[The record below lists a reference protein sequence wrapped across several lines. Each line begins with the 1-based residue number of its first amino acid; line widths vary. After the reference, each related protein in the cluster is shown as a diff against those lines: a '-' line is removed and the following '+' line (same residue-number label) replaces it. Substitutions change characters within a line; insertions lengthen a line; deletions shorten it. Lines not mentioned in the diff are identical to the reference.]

1 MGTPIIMP
9 QMGESIAEGTITKW
23 YKKPGDQV
31 DRDEPLFEISTDKVD
46 TEIPSPAA
54 GVLTEIK
61 VGEGETVPINT
72 VVGIIGGEGV
82 AASPPAESSSRTQQ
96 MRAVSPDASG
106 LSAHPGGSAAEAPS
120 SSSQKIGLETSQETG
135 APPRATGEPRSSP
148 LVRRMARE
156 QNIDLTQVRGTAA
169 GGRISKK
176 DLLEFMKGSPGGQA
190 SAPSSETHT
199 PTEETPRLLG
209 QAGQAPPP
217 APAPSPVLHSGRVRV
232 EPMTVMRRSIA
243 EHMILSRRTSAHVS
257 TVWEADMTNV
267 QKVRKEN
274 GGRFEKEEGV
284 KLTYMPF
291 FVRAALHALK
301 AYPIVNSSVEGN
313 SILYK
318 RDLNIGVAVALEKG
332 LIVPVIHRADEKSF
346 LGLQRVV
353 NDLATRA
360 RDKKLTPGDVQGGTF
375 TITNPGPFGALFGTP
390 IINQPQV
397 AILGLGGIHKRPV
410 VVNDAIAVRS
420 MVYMS
425 LTFDHRII
433 DGAVADQFMAEV
445 RKRLEGWDEKI
456 L

>member
-1 MGTPIIMP
+1 MSTPIIMP

-23 YKKPGDQV
+23 FKKQGDRV

-61 VGEGETVPINT
+61 VGEGQTVPINT
-72 VVGIIGGEGV
+72 VVGIIGAEG
-82 AASPPAESSSRTQQ
+82 AAVGASSQPLSSTQQ
-96 MRAVSPDASG
+96 MRAVSPGPPAPEPEPS
-106 LSAHPGGSAAEAPS
+106 APS
-120 SSSQKIGLETSQETG
+120 PEAR
-135 APPRATGEPRSSP
+135 APRRETGEPRSSP

-156 QNIDLTQVRGTAA
+156 QDIDLTRVRGTGA

-176 DLLEFMKGSPGGQA
+176 DLVEFMKDRDVESPA
-190 SAPSSETHT
+190 AAVKPRITAAEEPPTAP
-199 PTEETPRLLG
+199 
-209 QAGQAPPP
+209 APP
-217 APAPSPVLHSGRVRV
+217 APTAAAPSIAQVGRVRS
-232 EPMTVMRRSIA
+232 EPMSVMRRSIA

-257 TVWEADMTNV
+257 TVWEADMTIV
-267 QKVRKEN
+267 DKVRKEN
-274 GGRFEKEEGV
+274 SGRFEKEEGV

-291 FVRAALHALK
+291 FLRAVLHALK

-313 SILYK
+313 NILYK
-318 RDLNIGVAVALEKG
+318 RDLNIGVAVALENG

-346 LGLQRVV
+346 LGLQRAV

-360 RDKKLTPGDVQGGTF
+360 RDKKLKPEDVQGGTF

-397 AILGLGGIHKRPV
+397 AILGLGAIHKRPV

-445 RKRLEGWDEKI
+445 RKRLESWDEKI

>member
-23 YKKPGDQV
+23 YKKQGDQV

-61 VGEGETVPINT
+61 VAEGETVPINT
-72 VVGIIGGEGV
+72 VVGIIGGEG
-82 AASPPAESSSRTQQ
+82 AGSSPESSSRTQQ

-106 LSAHPGGSAAEAPS
+106 SAEAPS
-120 SSSQKIGLETSQETG
+120 SSSKETGLETGQETG
-135 APPRATGEPRSSP
+135 VPRRATGEPRSSP

-169 GGRISKK
+169 GGRICKK
-176 DLLEFMKGSPGGQA
+176 DLLEFMKVSPGQA
-190 SAPSSETHT
+190 SAASSEAR
-199 PTEETPRLLG
+199 TEETTL
-209 QAGQAPPP
+209 PPVP
-217 APAPSPVLHSGRVRV
+217 AAPAPSPAVHSGRVRA

-274 GGRFEKEEGV
+274 SGRFEKEEGV
-284 KLTYMPF
+284 KLTYVPF

-445 RKRLEGWDEKI
+445 RKRLESWDEKI

>member
-1 MGTPIIMP
+1 MATPIIMP

-23 YKKPGDQV
+23 YKKQGDRV

-54 GVLTEIK
+54 GVLTEIR
-61 VGEGETVPINT
+61 VGEGDTVPINT
-72 VVGIIGGEGV
+72 VVGIIDGEG
-82 AASPPAESSSRTQQ
+82 ARAGPPAESSSHTQQ
-96 MRAVSPDASG
+96 MRAVSREAS
-106 LSAHPGGSAAEAPS
+106 APAGARS
-120 SSSQKIGLETSQETG
+120 SSSQQTG
-135 APPRATGEPRSSP
+135 APGRAAGEPRSSP

-156 QNIDLTQVRGTAA
+156 QDIDLTQLRGTGA
-169 GGRISKK
+169 GGRISKN
-176 DLLEFMKGSPGGQA
+176 DLLEFMKGR
-190 SAPSSETHT
+190 T
-199 PTEETPRLLG
+199 
-209 QAGQAPPP
+209 AGQAPAASSEAGTAPVEEPP
-217 APAPSPVLHSGRVRV
+217 AAPAVYAGRVQA
-232 EPMTVMRRSIA
+232 EPMTAMRRSIA

-257 TVWEADMTNV
+257 TVWEADMTSV
-267 QKVRKEN
+267 EKVRKEY
-274 GGRFEKEEGV
+274 GRRFEKDEGL

-291 FVRAALHALK
+291 FIRAVLHALK

-332 LIVPVIHRADEKSF
+332 LIVPVMHRADEKSF

-360 RDKKLTPGDVQGGTF
+360 RGKKLTPGDVQGGTF

-397 AILGLGGIHKRPV
+397 AILGLGAIHKRPV

-420 MVYMS
+420 MIYMS